1 MKVARMMN
9 AILNTSDGAKAAMT
23 APHTTPSTAGT
34 AQMRMMPGITRPFSR
49 CARHDDR
56 AAAHTEQSS
65 EQPSDDAGDDD
76 GSSKPEQFGERN
88 P

>member
-1 MKVARMMN
+1 
-9 AILNTSDGAKAAMT
+9 
-23 APHTTPSTAGT
+23 
-34 AQMRMMPGITRPFSR
+34 MMPGITRPFVGH
-49 CARHDDR
+49 AKQAKHFVEHRHDDR
-56 AAAHTEQSS
+56 AAAHTKQSS